1 MSVVRSPLSVVLG
14 LGAVVVHDS
23 DHWQHTT
30 NTGVLEYNPGMVTT
44 TTHLTYE
51 DLRQI
56 PPDRNRYE
64 LIEGQLF
71 VSAAPG
77 TEHQRKLGG
86 LARKLADHVE
96 QQGLGEVLIGP
107 CDVVLDASTVLE
119 PDILFVSKA
128 RQSIIKPG
136 CIEGAPDLVVEVIS
150 DSSRL
155 MDRFVKR
162 DRYAQF
168 GVPEYWL
175 LDPFEPRIEVLRLE
189 AGKYRVVGS
198 FGPGDT
204 LESPTFSGLR
214 IPVSIL

>member
-1 MSVVRSPLSVVLG
+1 MHPGILKYNCSM
-14 LGAVVVHDS
+14 ATA
-23 DHWQHTT
+23 TT
-30 NTGVLEYNPGMVTT
+30 R
-44 TTHLTYE
+44 LTYDE
-51 DLRQI
+51 LRRI

-64 LIEGQLF
+64 LIEGELF
-71 VSAAPG
+71 VSPAPN
-77 TEHQRKLGG
+77 TEHQRKVMNLSAQ
-86 LARKLADHVE
+86 LWYFVRQHD
-96 QQGLGEVLIGP
+96 LGEVFIAP
-107 CDVVLDASTVLE
+107 CDVVLDPSTVLE

-128 RQSIIKPG
+128 RQSIVKPA

-214 IPVSIL
+214 IPVSSL